1 MRLEIISSERT
12 LFCGEVE
19 LVTLPGSKGAFTVLN
34 NHASIVSTL
43 QKGTIEYVTG
53 NERHSV
59 ETNGG
64 FVDVD
69 NNRVAVCIY

>member
-1 MRLEIISSERT
+1 MKLEIISSEKV
-12 LFCGEVE
+12 LFSGEADSVS
-19 LVTLPGSKGAFTVLN
+19 LPGTQGAFTVLN
-34 NHASIVSTL
+34 NHASLASTL
-43 QKGTIEYVTG
+43 QKGTIEYTIG

-59 ETNGG
+59 ELNGG

>member
-1 MRLEIISSERT
+1 MKLEIISSEKV
-12 LFCGEVE
+12 LFSGEADAVS
-19 LVTLPGSKGAFTVLN
+19 LPGTKGAFTVLN
-34 NHASIVSTL
+34 NHASL
-43 QKGTIEYVTG
+43 AKKKKKGTLEYSIG

-59 ETNGG
+59 ELNGG

>member
-1 MRLEIISSERT
+1 MKLEIISSEQT
-12 LFCGEVE
+12 LFSGEVE
-19 LVTLPGSKGAFTVLN
+19 LVTLPGSKGLFTILN
-34 NHASIVSTL
+34 NHASLVSTL
-43 QKGTIEYVTG
+43 EKGKIEYVVG

-59 ETNGG
+59 ETSGG